1 MKSEDLATV
10 ALAGIQ
16 HSEGVDYTAIIICV
30 SFMLICVALPVW
42 LSFRTKWRAMQAP
55 KGADQQEVQRLWD
68 TARRMEARIGY
79 LETVLDTEVPGWRNR
94 SEMR

>member
-1 MKSEDLATV
+1 MKSEDLAQV

-16 HSEGVDYTAIIICV
+16 HSEGLDYTAIIICV
-30 SFMLICVALPVW
+30 SFMLICVALPVY
-42 LSFRTKWRAMQAP
+42 LAFRTKWREAAAKP
-55 KGADQQEVQRLWD
+55 ADQQEVQKLWD